1 MAHPPAAALHLTSRR
16 RRKLL
21 AMAGA
26 ASCPQAIALRARIVL
41 LAADG
46 LANRAI
52 AADLGCGEPTVRR
65 WRLRFRRHGVPGL
78 FDRPRSGRP
87 ETYGPS
93 ERLAVVATATSLPPE
108 DAARWTAALIAAR
121 LSENGL
127 ALSPST
133 VRRVLAEAKVRPHK
147 VRGWLNR
154 CDDDAFWTKAGAV
167 CRLYLDIPAG
177 TLLVSVDEK
186 TGIQARSRIRPAL
199 PAQPGRDRRVE
210 FEYKRHGT
218 VSIVA
223 AMDVATGQVVAE
235 RIERNDS
242 AHFIAFL
249 AMLDR
254 NTDPAVRIHLV
265 MDNGSSHTSKA
276 TRAWLA
282 AHPRFTATYTPKHA
296 SWLNMIEPW
305 FSALTRRVL
314 RGGDFA
320 SRDDLEAKITAFTVR
335 HNRTARPYK
344 WRYDADAEHARYLAR
359 HPQRRT
365 PAPDTLAKAA

>member
-1 MAHPPAAALHLTSRR
+1 MAHPPAAALHLSARR

-21 AMAGA
+21 AMVGA
-26 ASCPQAIALRARIVL
+26 ASCPQAVALRARIVL

-46 LANRAI
+46 LANSAI
-52 AADLGCGEPTVRR
+52 AVEVGCSEPAVRR
-65 WRLRFRRHGVPGL
+65 WRLRFVRRGVPGL

-87 ETYGPS
+87 ERYGPS
-93 ERLAVVATATSLPPE
+93 ERLAVIAVATSLPPE
-108 DAARWTAALIAAR
+108 GAARWTQTLIAEHLAER
-121 LSENGL
+121 GM
-127 ALSPST
+127 ALSRAT
-133 VRRVLAEAKVRPHK
+133 VRRTLTEARVGPHK

-154 CDDDAFWTKAGAV
+154 ADDDAFWAKAGAV
-167 CRLYLDIPAG
+167 CRLYLDIPAD

-186 TGIQARSRIRPAL
+186 TGIQARSRIRPTQSPL
-199 PAQPGRDRRVE
+199 PGRDRRVE

-242 AHFIAFL
+242 AHFIRFL

-254 NTDPAVRIHLV
+254 NTDPALRIHLV

-282 AHPRFTATYTPKHA
+282 AHPRFSVTHTPKHA
-296 SWLNMIEPW
+296 SWLNMIEQW

-314 RGGDFA
+314 RGGDFT
-320 SRDDLEAKITAFTVR
+320 SRDDLEAKITAFTIR
-335 HNRTARPYK
+335 YNRTARPYR

-359 HPQRRT
+359 HPQHQKPTR
-365 PAPDTLAKAA
+365 DDLAKAA